1 MSVHEI
7 LKLIIS
13 EQGRDILSSPVLYA
27 ILCDYNLWDHT
38 SSPQKEIYKE
48 LCKQGDFAIIANLD
62 TKQGN

>member
-27 ILCDYNLWDHT
+27 ILCDYNLWGHT
-38 SSPQKEIYKE
+38 SSSQKEIYKE
-48 LCKQGDFAIIANLD
+48 LCEQGDFAIIANLD